1 MNGADWV
8 RLYTD
13 FFDNPKI
20 RQIKKRPQKDGD
32 TIITIWVNLICLA
45 GKQNRCGVFMLTDTI
60 PYTDEMLANE
70 IERPYETEF
79 APAMAVLRQYEM
91 IIDIDGV
98 PAIKNWGVYQ
108 QQLDTLDKQREQNRV
123 RVQRYRDKQ
132 KEIRNNNKA
141 VTHYN
146 TVTTRI
152 TTRTCNGDVTHTELE
167 LEKDK
172 EIDIEKDIYLNKKT
186 DNYEEAN
193 NKQVVDEKSFYLN
206 NRANGV
212 EEQKSTT
219 TTTLDSL
226 DKDLDTFCRKFGI
239 GIDNYGPRLAQMDFK
254 ALTERFE
261 ESEWLKANVTSF
273 KKICDI
279 YPRIISGYYKD
290 YNRKPKGS
298 REFDILQRMLK
309 EAEEEEEREKQEK
322 GESDNGPQES
332 S

>member
-1 MNGADWV
+1 MAEYNNQRFYWIK
-8 RLYTD
+8 LTD
-13 FFDNPKI
+13 RFMTSDTVDFLME
-20 RQIKKRPQKDGD
+20 QKDGANYVVLYQMLCLKTVNNDGQLSRTIGEVIIPYEEEKIQRDMKWFSID
-32 TIITIWVNLICLA
+32 TIRVALNLYQKLGLIYRQENGMLKIA
-45 GKQNRCGVFMLTDTI
+45 NFESLIGSQTVSAQKKQEQRLLRGGQMGGQKV
-60 PYTDEMLANE
+60 
-70 IERPYETEF
+70 EF
-79 APAMAVLRQYEM
+79 CPPE
-91 IIDIDGV
+91 
-98 PAIKNWGVYQ
+98 K
-108 QQLDTLDKQREQNRV
+108 DK
-123 RVQRYRDKQ
+123 
-132 KEIRNNNKA
+132 
-141 VTHYN
+141 
-146 TVTTRI
+146 
-152 TTRTCNGDVTHTELE
+152 
-167 LEKDK
+167 EKDK

-226 DKDLDTFCRKFGI
+226 DKDLDTFCKKFGI

>member
-1 MNGADWV
+1 M
-8 RLYTD
+8 
-13 FFDNPKI
+13 
-20 RQIKKRPQKDGD
+20 D
-32 TIITIWVNLICLA
+32 TQDSI
-45 GKQNRCGVFMLTDTI
+45 
-60 PYTDEMLANE
+60 E
-70 IERPYETEF
+70 I
-79 APAMAVLRQYEM
+79 
-91 IIDIDGV
+91 G
-98 PAIKNWGVYQ
+98 
-108 QQLDTLDKQREQNRV
+108 
-123 RVQRYRDKQ
+123 
-132 KEIRNNNKA
+132 
-141 VTHYN
+141 
-146 TVTTRI
+146 
-152 TTRTCNGDVTHTELE
+152 
-167 LEKDK
+167 KDK
-172 EIDIEKDIYLNKKT
+172 IELNKL
-186 DNYEEAN
+186 
-193 NKQVVDEKSFYLN
+193 VVDEKSFYLN
-206 NRANGV
+206 NRANGDK
-212 EEQKSTT
+212 EQKSTT

-226 DKDLDTFCRKFGI
+226 DKDLDTFCKKFGI

>member
-1 MNGADWV
+1 MAEYNNQRFYWIK
-8 RLYTD
+8 LTD
-13 FFDNPKI
+13 RFMTSDTVDFLME
-20 RQIKKRPQKDGD
+20 QKDGANYVVLYQMLCLKTVNNDGQLSRTIGEVIIPYEEEKIQRDMKWFSID
-32 TIITIWVNLICLA
+32 TIRVALNLYQKLGLIYRQENGMLKIA
-45 GKQNRCGVFMLTDTI
+45 NFESLIGSQTVSAQKKQEQRLLRGGQMGGQKV
-60 PYTDEMLANE
+60 
-70 IERPYETEF
+70 EF
-79 APAMAVLRQYEM
+79 CPP
-91 IIDIDGV
+91 D
-98 PAIKNWGVYQ
+98 
-108 QQLDTLDKQREQNRV
+108 
-123 RVQRYRDKQ
+123 
-132 KEIRNNNKA
+132 
-141 VTHYN
+141 
-146 TVTTRI
+146 
-152 TTRTCNGDVTHTELE
+152 
-167 LEKDK
+167 KDK
-172 EIDIEKDIYLNKKT
+172 DKDKEKDIYLNKKT

-226 DKDLDTFCRKFGI
+226 GKDLDTFCKKFGI

-309 EAEEEEEREKQEK
+309 EAEEEEREKQEK

>member
-1 MNGADWV
+1 MAEYNNQRFYWIK
-8 RLYTD
+8 LTD
-13 FFDNPKI
+13 RFMTSDTVDFLME
-20 RQIKKRPQKDGD
+20 QKDGANYVVLYQMLCLKTVNNDGQLSRTIGEVIIPYEEEKIQRDMKWFSID
-32 TIITIWVNLICLA
+32 TIRVALNLYQKLGLIYRQENGMLKIA
-45 GKQNRCGVFMLTDTI
+45 NFESLIGSQTVSAQKKQEQRLLRGGQMGGQKV
-60 PYTDEMLANE
+60 
-70 IERPYETEF
+70 EF
-79 APAMAVLRQYEM
+79 CPP
-91 IIDIDGV
+91 D
-98 PAIKNWGVYQ
+98 
-108 QQLDTLDKQREQNRV
+108 
-123 RVQRYRDKQ
+123 
-132 KEIRNNNKA
+132 
-141 VTHYN
+141 
-146 TVTTRI
+146 
-152 TTRTCNGDVTHTELE
+152 
-167 LEKDK
+167 KDK

-206 NRANGV
+206 NRANGI

-226 DKDLDTFCRKFGI
+226 DKDLDTFCKKFGI

>member
-1 MNGADWV
+1 MN
-8 RLYTD
+8 D
-13 FFDNPKI
+13 FQRDFK
-20 RQIKKRPQKDGD
+20 G
-32 TIITIWVNLICLA
+32 IW
-45 GKQNRCGVFMLTDTI
+45 I
-60 PYTDEMLANE
+60 PRE
-70 IERPYETEF
+70 I
-79 APAMAVLRQYEM
+79 
-91 IIDIDGV
+91 
-98 PAIKNWGVYQ
+98 W
-108 QQLDTLDKQREQNRV
+108 LDTRLNALDKMIYAEINSLDCDGEGCYASNEYIAEFCQCSERKVSDSITRLKDCGYICVKAFNGRQRVLSSNLVLMLQNCEADSQNLRGRVAKSARQSSKICEQRNIVENYNR
-123 RVQRYRDKQ
+123 D
-132 KEIRNNNKA
+132 NLNNKER
-141 VTHYN
+141 VDYLKI
-146 TVTTRI
+146 TR
-152 TTRTCNGDVTHTELE
+152 
-167 LEKDK
+167 
-172 EIDIEKDIYLNKKT
+172 
-186 DNYEEAN
+186 DNA
-193 NKQVVDEKSFYLN
+193 KS
-206 NRANGV
+206 
-212 EEQKSTT
+212 T

>member
-1 MNGADWV
+1 MAERRMFAKTIVLSDAFLDMPMSARCLYFTLGMVADDDGFVNSPKSIMRQCGASNDDMNLLIAKKFILIFEDGV
-8 RLYTD
+8 
-13 FFDNPKI
+13 I
-20 RQIKKRPQKDGD
+20 VIKHWRILNYIQKD
-32 TIITIWVNLICLA
+32 
-45 GKQNRCGVFMLTDTI
+45 R
-60 PYTDEMLANE
+60 Y
-70 IERPYETEF
+70 
-79 APAMAVLRQYEM
+79 
-91 IIDIDGV
+91 V
-98 PAIKNWGVYQ
+98 PTK
-108 QQLDTLDKQREQNRV
+108 
-123 RVQRYRDKQ
+123 
-132 KEIRNNNKA
+132 
-141 VTHYN
+141 
-146 TVTTRI
+146 
-152 TTRTCNGDVTHTELE
+152 
-167 LEKDK
+167 
-172 EIDIEKDIYLNKKT
+172 
-186 DNYEEAN
+186 YEEHKKQLFLDEN
-193 NKQVVDEKSFYLN
+193 NSYSKKQGMYTKCIQSVYKVDTQDSIEIGKDSIEIGKLVVDEKSFYLN
-206 NRANGV
+206 NRANGD

-226 DKDLDTFCRKFGI
+226 DKDLDTFCKKFGI

>member
-1 MNGADWV
+1 MAEYNNQRFYWIK
-8 RLYTD
+8 LTD
-13 FFDNPKI
+13 RFMTSDTVDFLME
-20 RQIKKRPQKDGD
+20 QKDGANYVVLYQMLCLKTVNNDGQLSRTIGEVIIPYEEEKIQRDMKWFSID
-32 TIITIWVNLICLA
+32 TIRVALNLYQKLGLIYRQENGMLKIA
-45 GKQNRCGVFMLTDTI
+45 NFESLIGSQTVSAQKKQEQRLLRGGQIGGQKV
-60 PYTDEMLANE
+60 
-70 IERPYETEF
+70 EF
-79 APAMAVLRQYEM
+79 CPPE
-91 IIDIDGV
+91 
-98 PAIKNWGVYQ
+98 K
-108 QQLDTLDKQREQNRV
+108 DK
-123 RVQRYRDKQ
+123 
-132 KEIRNNNKA
+132 
-141 VTHYN
+141 
-146 TVTTRI
+146 
-152 TTRTCNGDVTHTELE
+152 
-167 LEKDK
+167 EKDK

-206 NRANGV
+206 NRANGI

-219 TTTLDSL
+219 TTTNIHNLNKEL
-226 DKDLDTFCRKFGI
+226 QEFLHKFGI
-239 GIDNYGPRLAQMDFK
+239 GLDNYNYRISEMDFK
-254 ALTERFE
+254 TLTEKFE
-261 ESEWLKANVTSF
+261 ESEWLKANITSF

>member
-172 EIDIEKDIYLNKKT
+172 ELEKDIYLNKKT
-186 DNYEEAN
+186 DNYEETN
-193 NKQVVDEKSFYLN
+193 DKQVVDEKGFYLN
-206 NRANGV
+206 NRADEH

-226 DKDLDTFCRKFGI
+226 DKNLDAFCSRFGI
-239 GIDNYGPRLAQMDFK
+239 MIDNYNYRISEMDFK

-261 ESEWLKANVTSF
+261 ESDWLKRNVTSF

-279 YPRIISGYYKD
+279 YPRIISGYYKNYD
-290 YNRKPKGS
+290 RKPKGN

-309 EAEEEEEREKQEK
+309 EAEEEEEREKQQK
-322 GESDNGPQES
+322 GGTDNEPQES